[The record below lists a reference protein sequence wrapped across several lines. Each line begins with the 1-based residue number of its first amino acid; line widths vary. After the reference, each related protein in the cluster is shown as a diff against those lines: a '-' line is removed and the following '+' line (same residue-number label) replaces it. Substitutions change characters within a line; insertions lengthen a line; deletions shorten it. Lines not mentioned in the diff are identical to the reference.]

1 MILWMNVHKAET
13 CLVFSDR
20 WNMLDFIILI
30 IYLAIF
36 FLRMISWATSST
48 VYDNRALAVAGY
60 LYGFI
65 AMFLT
70 LRVFGHVMES
80 IRGMGAKLIALLFH
94 YVGRVCD
101 ILAVRGNDSGFF
113 TGNDKDICSRDIV
126 YFKRDISRRSVS
138 TYN

>member
-1 MILWMNVHKAET
+1 MTPWMNVHKTET

-80 IRGMGAKLIALLFH
+80 IRGMGAKLIAFFSIMWD
-94 YVGRVCD
+94 VFAIFWQFAAM
-101 ILAVRGNDSGFF
+101 ILAFSLAMTKIYVVETSYTSNA
-113 TGNDKDICSRDIV
+113 T
-126 YFKRDISRRSVS
+126 SVEDL
-138 TYN
+138 

>member
-1 MILWMNVHKAET
+1 MILWMNVHKTET

-60 LYGFI
+60 LYGFV

-80 IRGMGAKLIALLFH
+80 IRGMGAKLIAFFFIMWD
-94 YVGRVCD
+94 VFAIFWQFAAM
-101 ILAVRGNDSGFF
+101 ILAFSLAMTKIYVVETSYTSNG
-113 TGNDKDICSRDIV
+113 T
-126 YFKRDISRRSVS
+126 SVEDL
-138 TYN
+138 